1 MKSQFVKNMVKE
13 MPEDIK
19 LFSSIYAE
27 LTLRI
32 NEALQAQGLTQ
43 KDLADKL
50 DKRPSEISKWLKGEH
65 NFTLRSLCK
74 LQCELGTKLIEIP
87 KQIILTSIKSD
98 EFISKETITWE
109 VKTSRKS
116 ACKVIPISRD
126 VEFSKSYISL
136 AN

>member
-1 MKSQFVKNMVKE
+1 MKSQFVKNMIKE

-27 LTLRI
+27 LTLKI
-32 NEALQAQGLTQ
+32 SETLKEKGLTQ

-50 DKRPSEISKWLKGEH
+50 DKRPSEISKWLNGEH

-74 LQCELGTKLIEIP
+74 LQCELDIKLIEVP
-87 KQIILTSIKSD
+87 RQIKFTAIKSD
-98 EFISKETITWE
+98 EFISKKTISWE
-109 VKTSRKS
+109 AKTSKKS
-116 ACKVIPISRD
+116 TNKVIPISRN
-126 VEFSKSYISL
+126 VEYTNKYMSL